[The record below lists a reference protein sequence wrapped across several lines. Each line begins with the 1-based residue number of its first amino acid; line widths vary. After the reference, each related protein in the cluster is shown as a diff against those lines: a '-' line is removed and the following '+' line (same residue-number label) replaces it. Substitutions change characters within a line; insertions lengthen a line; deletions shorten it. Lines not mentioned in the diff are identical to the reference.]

1 MASVVRLRGTT
12 APLCEPVPSN
22 FNPIMEAV
30 ASLNSIPM
38 SVRKMRLIV
47 DLIRGKEV
55 NVALGILEF
64 SKQEAAIWLK
74 KNLLSAVANWEYKN
88 DGLESADE
96 YDLYVSEIFA
106 DAGAQIKRFRPAPH
120 GRAHRIRKHSCHI
133 TIKVSNRKP
142 LPSEQEGAVIET
154 ETETAE

>member
-1 MASVVRLRGTT
+1 
-12 APLCEPVPSN
+12 
-22 FNPIMEAV
+22 MEAT

-38 SVRKMRLIV
+38 SVRKMRLVV
-47 DLIRGKEV
+47 DLIRGKQV
-55 NVALGILEF
+55 GQALGILEY

-74 KNLLSAVANWEYKN
+74 KNLLSAIANWEYKT

-96 YDLYVSEIFA
+96 YDLVISEIFA

-133 TIKVSNRKP
+133 TIKVSNTKP
-142 LPSEQEGAVIET
+142 LPNQGSQEPVATTT
-154 ETETAE
+154 EAQTVQA